1 METIFDFS
9 PTDEELESLR
19 FTSLDF
25 CLKFGIDI
33 KEDLTPELYRKHI
46 TQKFAHYDL
55 VLLFGLRKDTGNA
68 EKYTKL
74 YGGGSEMLGVDNK
87 DIPS

>member
-1 METIFDFS
+1 METIFDYN
-9 PTDEELESLR
+9 PTRDELESLR

-46 TQKFAHYDL
+46 PQKFAYYDL
-55 VLLFGLRKDTGNA
+55 ALLFGLRKDTENA
-68 EKYTKL
+68 DKYAIL
-74 YGGGSEMLGVDNK
+74 YEGGSEMLGMDYK
-87 DIPS
+87 IISC